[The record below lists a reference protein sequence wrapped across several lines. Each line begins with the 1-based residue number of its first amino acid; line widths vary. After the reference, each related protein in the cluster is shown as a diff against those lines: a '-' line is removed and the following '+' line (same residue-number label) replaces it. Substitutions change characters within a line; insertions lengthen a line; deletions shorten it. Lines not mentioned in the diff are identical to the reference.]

1 MFGTLYSESRWR
13 NVTVGAAERQRRLEE
28 SRDLHVTFQSVHM
41 QLSQWLAEKKLMIGV
56 LGPLALDPNMLSS
69 QRQQVQFL
77 QKEFQTRK
85 MQVEQLTCIAHE
97 ISSGGS
103 PVDQKHNDNNNFS
116 TPIEDQL
123 SDVTAAWHDSS
134 QKLTERADH
143 IDAVL
148 NTSQTFSSTLEKIS
162 DETHNLAKRLQQ
174 VSGARGA
181 AQAEAVSQRLA
192 EAQEV
197 LDGVTAMTVQL
208 VDAEQLCK
216 RLSVLLQEQYLQ
228 QEVHRRFEVTQKPW
242 QQLQESAVKHV
253 EQLQM
258 TLTTSCQF
266 SHSMMQL
273 KGWLKACREEQKKL
287 PPISTDLDILAQ
299 ELEKQEQIQDQ
310 LKGRED
316 EFQAT
321 LSEGTALLKSL
332 QQRPEEQAVGR
343 QMEDL
348 KSQWEEVSEK
358 VSSRRKVLHH
368 CLKKSEKLK
377 EMTEVISHYV
387 KELEVGL
394 NQECV
399 ATLKKEQLEV
409 QLKGTRAIQDKTN
422 QIEELLEELNTA
434 ADDLCDSCEVG
445 VESVTEMKTI
455 LSHKIRNVVSQSQTR
470 VKKIEIIYEKLK
482 EFESKAVTIEEKLR
496 KTTRILERHSSHEF
510 ASFLE
515 DKNLEKMRAC
525 CAELDVLEK
534 EASVLQ
540 VTAKQLA
547 EESGDSTGGSRLV
560 EQARSLAKEVLEAH
574 VTAQKACS
582 VMESQ
587 IQGLDRA
594 RCLMKQLLTEQADL
608 GEELDA
614 VGALSR
620 GLPELKL
627 RLEALNELIHK
638 AEELG
643 TRADEASNDFEQLR
657 SALPVTGSE
666 AVGMEREVKMV
677 QRRHSRLFE
686 RICCAREETQTTLN
700 RVDEFH
706 RKVDEVSRLL
716 NDAEKE
722 GLSQDAVGTEI
733 EVINQQLQQL
743 QAFQKGKVEALQTAV
758 QAVNW
763 QGQALVQS
771 APPTADTHNLETSL
785 EDVNTRW
792 NSLNRQVAERAAK
805 LQEALLHCGK
815 FYEALE
821 SLLSWLAD
829 TEELVAGQKP
839 PSAEYKVV
847 RAQLQEQKL
856 LQRVLEGNRVRVEAL
871 RSEGELIAEQTSE
884 PVERQRVLGA
894 LESLDHRW
902 QALIDKADARRRQ
915 LEAILTL
922 AKQFHDTLQPL
933 SDWMV
938 GLERRLAMVEPVDTR
953 SPVIQEQIKQLKA
966 LQEEITSRKPDVD
979 QAVKKGQALLK
990 QSTGDDTLLVQE
1002 KLEGLRAQY
1011 VELVATSNHATRS
1024 LEEALQLATHF
1035 EAAHGELDDAL
1046 GSLEA
1051 GLYDYD
1057 EAEACGVEPTSL
1069 LQNRQQAL
1077 RQGVMD
1083 GHVLLDTVNEVGRAL
1098 LQLVPWRARERLD
1111 QQMAEAGERFRAVR
1125 YAVEQRAER
1134 VDAAIQRSQQ
1144 FEQAVLAERAWAAE
1158 MSRKL
1163 DTLGEIS
1170 LEQDQMSSQLRVQKA
1185 FTLDVLR
1192 HKETMEELVVNAPN
1206 VLASCNDEE
1215 KDRQQSQLEVL
1226 NQEFDSVN
1234 RSNSE
1239 RQQRLERAQG
1249 LLGQF
1254 WESYEELCPW
1264 LDETETTLAILPAPA
1279 MEPDALRLQQD
1290 ELRLLRESVAEHKP
1304 HIDRLAKT
1312 GPMLAELSAREGLVL
1327 ADQATNVRQRYMAF
1341 RTEMQHRAIA
1351 LDEAEELA
1359 TQFHDKINPMIESLE
1374 RVVERLREPPPTP
1387 AEVEKI
1393 RDQILETCAV
1403 TAELEKLQPSFMA
1416 LRSRGEEIVARS
1428 EHTTSSDN
1436 SAARAVQKCLDH
1448 LAFLWSDIE
1457 ARAEEREAHLL
1468 DVLDVAERFWP
1479 DLTALLTTLRDTFDC
1494 IRDLDEPG
1502 LDPSV
1507 IKQQTEVTQSF
1518 REEIDTLLDELETL
1532 RATGG
1537 DLMSACGEPDKP
1549 DVKKSIDEVNV
1560 LWDLLN
1566 KAWQDRMEHLEEA
1579 MQTTI
1584 QFQDMLQNIFDWL
1597 DSSEAQL
1604 VAMSPVGT
1612 ELNTVKEQMVE
1623 LKAFK
1628 EETYQQQIEM
1638 EKLSHQGE
1646 VLHRKAE
1653 GTANRDMLEA
1663 PLRELRR
1670 QWAVL
1675 DSKII
1680 TRQHKLESSLLALGQ
1695 FQHALEELL
1704 SWLSHTEDLLAEQKP
1719 IREDPKEIEIELAK
1733 HHVLRNDVLA
1743 HKATLENVAQAGGE
1757 LVQLGDGDVAG
1768 SVLRQKL
1775 NRLQK
1780 RWEDLLKETE
1790 LRQKKLESA
1799 LNQAQGFQGEIH
1811 ALLAWL
1817 GKVEAQL
1824 LLSRPFGGLPETSRD
1839 QLNAHLE
1846 LCADLD
1852 KREPTYLSLME
1863 RGVDVLSAGKTSS
1876 STNTAQVLHSLEQ
1889 RWQNVCA
1896 KAAER
1901 RVRNVRL
1908 AFVSFCVS
1916 EWYCCYNRTVG

>member
-1 MFGTLYSESRWR
+1 MGKPLSKPDCLGEHRVGSCLSKKEDDDDGYIEDCYVPQRSIYDTVRINEQIDCGSSASLLSRQL
-13 NVTVGAAERQRRLEE
+13 AERL
-28 SRDLHVTFQSVHM
+28 L
-41 QLSQWLAEKKLMIGV
+41 L
-56 LGPLALDPNMLSS
+56 P
-69 QRQQVQFL
+69 
-77 QKEFQTRK
+77 
-85 MQVEQLTCIAHE
+85 
-97 ISSGGS
+97 
-103 PVDQKHNDNNNFS
+103 
-116 TPIEDQL
+116 
-123 SDVTAAWHDSS
+123 
-134 QKLTERADH
+134 
-143 IDAVL
+143 
-148 NTSQTFSSTLEKIS
+148 
-162 DETHNLAKRLQQ
+162 
-174 VSGARGA
+174 
-181 AQAEAVSQRLA
+181 VSQRSLEQPTGTISSNGSLGTNAITVSAASGSASSREIRRLDEKAIFDALKLSGPIGGCPETAAAMRPQMSCSSERRDNCQRRSWKVFSPREIMEVDAYITAELGKFNSTPKPRASAPELPFCTKDTDGPADELA
-192 EAQEV
+192 ESMPKYNEESQGCGVGNELHEQVMRTFCGSGSSLDVYSDNVYDEVFSTEAEGGELKMGIDKTVQVKSECILSDDSETIHHQTENCSCDMETAACMHACINGEFSFLPLEEGAIDTGCQEDVQDNSTPAGEENFQPEHKVVLELRKELEETEKIFPAVVELGTLIITDSVSPKTNCLTVTQNVESSDSKCAEEDPRLEFGLFLSGNECAVERLQIENNGKSQKWEQKDEGSLEVHVDNLTEQREVEEEFVFVEHTTSCGEIEDSLTVNVDNMGPEELDIDSFLDSRLPSESYISSDHASSSAEVSSITDGPSDLADDSMTDTEPSDIGFNDYTITDFTSTRFGHEALELDLLGGYESCPDDLEV
-197 LDGVTAMTVQL
+197 LDTEA
-208 VDAEQLCK
+208 
-216 RLSVLLQEQYLQ
+216 LLQEA
-228 QEVHRRFEVTQKPW
+228 P
-242 QQLQESAVKHV
+242 
-253 EQLQM
+253 
-258 TLTTSCQF
+258 
-266 SHSMMQL
+266 
-273 KGWLKACREEQKKL
+273 
-287 PPISTDLDILAQ
+287 DIMPGH
-299 ELEKQEQIQDQ
+299 D
-310 LKGRED
+310 
-316 EFQAT
+316 
-321 LSEGTALLKSL
+321 
-332 QQRPEEQAVGR
+332 
-343 QMEDL
+343 
-348 KSQWEEVSEK
+348 
-358 VSSRRKVLHH
+358 
-368 CLKKSEKLK
+368 
-377 EMTEVISHYV
+377 
-387 KELEVGL
+387 
-394 NQECV
+394 
-399 ATLKKEQLEV
+399 
-409 QLKGTRAIQDKTN
+409 
-422 QIEELLEELNTA
+422 
-434 ADDLCDSCEVG
+434 
-445 VESVTEMKTI
+445 
-455 LSHKIRNVVSQSQTR
+455 
-470 VKKIEIIYEKLK
+470 
-482 EFESKAVTIEEKLR
+482 
-496 KTTRILERHSSHEF
+496 
-510 ASFLE
+510 
-515 DKNLEKMRAC
+515 
-525 CAELDVLEK
+525 
-534 EASVLQ
+534 
-540 VTAKQLA
+540 
-547 EESGDSTGGSRLV
+547 
-560 EQARSLAKEVLEAH
+560 
-574 VTAQKACS
+574 
-582 VMESQ
+582 
-587 IQGLDRA
+587 
-594 RCLMKQLLTEQADL
+594 QLLTDVTTEGDSF
-608 GEELDA
+608 E
-614 VGALSR
+614 
-620 GLPELKL
+620 
-627 RLEALNELIHK
+627 
-638 AEELG
+638 
-643 TRADEASNDFEQLR
+643 ND
-657 SALPVTGSE
+657 
-666 AVGMEREVKMV
+666 K
-677 QRRHSRLFE
+677 
-686 RICCAREETQTTLN
+686 
-700 RVDEFH
+700 
-706 RKVDEVSRLL
+706 KVL
-716 NDAEKE
+716 
-722 GLSQDAVGTEI
+722 
-733 EVINQQLQQL
+733 
-743 QAFQKGKVEALQTAV
+743 AFQKGKVEALQTAV

-953 SPVIQEQIKQLKA
+953 SPVIQEQIKQLKALQEEIAKQAGSLERAQGFAGSLLSLTSLQAGAQAQTNLETFRARYLEMSNRVARRAVLLEIALDNAQIFGRDEVALLTWLAELREALSLATVEDYQTAVLQGQFHQQMA